1 MNRVQTQVEELA
13 ENRVRLTVQVPS
25 HDVHHAV
32 EHAADDLAQSVKV
45 PGFRK
50 GKVPRQVLLQ
60 RVGRERLMTE
70 AVESHIGGWF
80 WNAAARTRVRPV
92 EQPEYDFELPA
103 TADED
108 WEFTATV
115 AVQAKPELADWKELE
130 VGVAEVEVPEDL
142 VQHELDALR
151 STVAELVPVEGRPVA
166 PDDTVV
172 VDLVAEDETR
182 RDYVVELGRG
192 AVVEEIEQGLVGLSA
207 GETKEISFE
216 LADGST
222 QSLAATVKEIKEK
235 VLPPLDD
242 DLARAASEFETFAE
256 LRDDVESRLREQ
268 IEEEV
273 ETRFRAD
280 VADALVAA
288 SKVEAAGP
296 LVESRTRELLRGV
309 ARQVEA
315 RGVSLDTFLAMTG
328 QQPEELVARLHDE
341 AQRSVS
347 RELVLEAV
355 AEQLGLDVPD
365 SEVEE
370 LVREQADAIGD
381 DADEMLV
388 ALRENGR
395 FESLR
400 DDLRLRQALDRVA
413 AEVKRIPLA
422 QAEAREAIWTPD
434 KENPPTETKL
444 WTPTSRPPISSTPK
458 GPLMNPPSS
467 LIIPSVIEQTSR
479 GERFF
484 DIYSRLLNER
494 IIFLGTP
501 IDDNVANLVVAQMIH
516 LESEDPDK
524 DINIY
529 INSPGGSVYAGLAI
543 YDTIQFIKP
552 DVATT
557 CVGIAMSMGALL
569 LASGT
574 QGKRTAL
581 PNAKILIHQ
590 VSGGFQGQGT
600 DIEIQA
606 RETINLKRRLEEIIA
621 LHTNQPIEKVSKDM
635 ERDYYMAADEAE
647 QYGIV
652 DQVIAHR

>member
-1 MNRVQTQVEELA
+1 LNERVQAQVEELP

-80 WNAAARTRVRPV
+80 WNAAARSRVRPV
-92 EQPEYDFELPA
+92 EQPEYDFQLPA
-103 TADED
+103 SDDQD

-115 AVQAKPELADWKELE
+115 AVQAKPELPDWKELE
-130 VGVAEVEVPEDL
+130 VGVAEVEVPEEL

-151 STVAELVPVEGRPVA
+151 ATVAELVPVEGRPAA

-182 RDYVVELGRG
+182 RDYVVDLGRG
-192 AVVEEIEQGLVGLSA
+192 AVVEEVERGLVGMNP

-222 QSLAATVKEIKEK
+222 QSLSATVKEIKEK

-242 DLARAASEFETFAE
+242 DLAKAATEFETFAE
-256 LRDDVESRLREQ
+256 LRADIESRLRDQ
-268 IEEEV
+268 IEEEI
-273 ETRFRAD
+273 ETQFRANA
-280 VADALVAA
+280 ADALVAA
-288 SKVEAAGP
+288 SKVDAAGP
-296 LVESRTRELLRGV
+296 LVDARTRELVRSF

-315 RGVSLDTFLAMTG
+315 RGVQLDTFLAMTG

-341 AQRSVS
+341 AQRSVA
-347 RELVLEAV
+347 RELVLDAV
-355 AEQLGLDVPD
+355 AEQLSLDVPD

-370 LVREQADAIGD
+370 LVREQAEALGD
-381 DADEMLV
+381 NTEEMLV

-400 DDLRLRQALDRVA
+400 EDLRLRQALDQVA
-413 AEVKRIPLA
+413 ADVKRIPLA

-444 WTPTSRPPISSTPK
+444 WTPDQPP
-458 GPLMNPPSS
+458 
-467 LIIPSVIEQTSR
+467 
-479 GERFF
+479 
-484 DIYSRLLNER
+484 
-494 IIFLGTP
+494 
-501 IDDNVANLVVAQMIH
+501 
-516 LESEDPDK
+516 PDQR
-524 DINIY
+524 
-529 INSPGGSVYAGLAI
+529 
-543 YDTIQFIKP
+543 DTE
-552 DVATT
+552 
-557 CVGIAMSMGALL
+557 GAR
-569 LASGT
+569 S
-574 QGKRTAL
+574 
-581 PNAKILIHQ
+581 
-590 VSGGFQGQGT
+590 
-600 DIEIQA
+600 
-606 RETINLKRRLEEIIA
+606 
-621 LHTNQPIEKVSKDM
+621 
-635 ERDYYMAADEAE
+635 
-647 QYGIV
+647 
-652 DQVIAHR
+652 